1 MENLKDLIDRLRIG
15 LIQYTEEGIKPLN
28 DEGRRILGVLKK
40 EDVENI
46 QKGDIKVIDVIIDGK
61 RVRYR
66 IEPLM
71 DRDNLI
77 LCFYPE
83 TDMCINYSQ
92 YKFSRIV
99 EMIEVIAGISHR
111 INNPLQA
118 VMGFSELLKERTN
131 DKELLE
137 YTEHIISSVTRIKGV
152 VEQFCAYTN
161 MLKNYDEKKEIQ
173 ISRILEDSLLLLKS
187 HPYYSK
193 VDVAYV
199 IERDFTINAS
209 PDMIREALFRLLENA
224 IEFAYSSGTD
234 GWVRITVDRGEEE
247 GRVLVENSGSPI
259 DTSKVVQIFEHF
271 YSTSG
276 DKLGLGLGIAKR
288 LITWNNGSIV
298 YKEDSKHPA
307 FLIEFPVSER
317 EKVSGILIVDDE
329 VENVKLLEKA
339 LSSMGYKVDCAYTG
353 KEALEKIE
361 SERYNVII
369 LDMILPDM
377 SGYRVFLDMDDKQKK
392 RVIVLTGD
400 SMHPELRELKKW
412 GVRVLLKPV
421 TIETLK
427 SEIEGIVNERG

>member
-1 MENLKDLIDRLRIG
+1 
-15 LIQYTEEGIKPLN
+15 
-28 DEGRRILGVLKK
+28 
-40 EDVENI
+40 
-46 QKGDIKVIDVIIDGK
+46 
-61 RVRYR
+61 
-66 IEPLM
+66 
-71 DRDNLI
+71 
-77 LCFYPE
+77 
-83 TDMCINYSQ
+83 
-92 YKFSRIV
+92 
-99 EMIEVIAGISHR
+99 
-111 INNPLQA
+111 
-118 VMGFSELLKERTN
+118 
-131 DKELLE
+131 
-137 YTEHIISSVTRIKGV
+137 
-152 VEQFCAYTN
+152 
-161 MLKNYDEKKEIQ
+161 
-173 ISRILEDSLLLLKS
+173 
-187 HPYYSK
+187 
-193 VDVAYV
+193 
-199 IERDFTINAS
+199 
-209 PDMIREALFRLLENA
+209 
-224 IEFAYSSGTD
+224 
-234 GWVRITVDRGEEE
+234 VDRGEEE

-427 SEIEGIVNERG
+427 REMVKYLLT